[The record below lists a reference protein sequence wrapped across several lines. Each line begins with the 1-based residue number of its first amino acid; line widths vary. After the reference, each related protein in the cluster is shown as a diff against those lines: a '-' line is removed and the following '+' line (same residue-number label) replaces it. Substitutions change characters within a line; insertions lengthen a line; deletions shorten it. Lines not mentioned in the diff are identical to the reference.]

1 MPPLTEGQKAKL
13 LTDSYRYFARHILKI
28 KTDDGIIPF
37 EFNMVQDYIDFR
49 ANDQMKRTGRIR
61 MIVVK
66 ARQQGCSEYVCGR
79 GFKKAIQEA
88 ATSVYILSHEDKSV
102 AKLFDKVDRYC
113 RFAKDY
119 AQALVPEETTANK
132 YQKKFKNESNYTVG
146 TAGSDNTGRSDTNKF
161 GHLSEPAHYSNDTG
175 IKSGL
180 LQTISNKPGTEIW
193 WESTANGLNWF
204 HEFCEKAVKGLNGY
218 EVIFCPWFW
227 SDKYNEPVP
236 QGFKRTLEENALSA
250 IATIFNKYT
259 QEIEM
264 RPLTDEQLQWRR
276 LKIEELGEKLFKQE
290 YPATYAEAFQSTGES
305 FIDNMKVE
313 AARKCEVEETYG
325 ANILGVDPAHKN
337 DRMVLLLRKGRQV
350 IDFWSRDTKKEPITS
365 QQQKEWVAKIIE
377 EYDVDRAE
385 IDTAHGY
392 ELVQK
397 LRDSGFADIVNE
409 VDFGEGAE
417 DVQFLNKRAELF
429 HRARDWFNEKD
440 VNIPDRDDFASDIAC
455 IPEPTPTDTGRLK
468 FKSKADIKADRGNVS
483 PDIWDAFVLTFAERV
498 KPKEARIESNRY
510 TQNTKGVNAEL
521 TIAARRRQ
529 GDTQELE
536 TLQEQPKLRRL
547 EGRNW
552 R

>member
-1 MPPLTEGQKAKL
+1 MPTLTEGQKAKL
-13 LTDSYRYFARHILKI
+13 LTSSYRYFARKILKI

-49 ANDQMKRTGRIR
+49 ANSQMLLTGRIR

-79 GFKKAIQEA
+79 GFKKAIQEE

-161 GHLSEPAHYSNDTG
+161 GHLSEPAHYSNDAG

-180 LQTISNKPGTEIW
+180 LQTISNKAGTEIW

-204 HEFCEKAVKGLNGY
+204 HTFCEKANKGLNGY

-227 SDKYNEPVP
+227 SDKYTEPVP
-236 QGFKRTLEENALSA
+236 STFKRTKEEFDLSA
-250 IATIFNKYT
+250 IATIFDKHT
-259 QEIEM
+259 SQIIM
-264 RPLTDEQLQWRR
+264 KPLTDGQLQWRR
-276 LKIEELGEKLFKQE
+276 LKLEELGEKLFKQE
-290 YPATYAEAFQSTGES
+290 YPATYAEAFQATGES

-313 AARKCEVEETYG
+313 AARKCEIEETYG
-325 ANILGVDPAHKN
+325 ANILGVDPAHKS

-350 IDFWSRDTKKEPITS
+350 IDFWVRDTRKEPIDD
-365 QQQKEWVAKIIE
+365 QQQKEWVAKIID

-385 IDTAHGY
+385 IDIGAGY
-392 ELVQK
+392 GLIAK
-397 LRDSGFADIVNE
+397 LRDSGYQDVVNE
-409 VDFGEGAE
+409 VDFGQSP
-417 DVQFLNKRAELF
+417 DDPQYLNLRAEVF
-429 HRARDWFNEKD
+429 HRVRDWFNEKG
-440 VNIPDRDDFASDIAC
+440 VNIPDSDDLATDIAA
-455 IPEPTPTDTGRLK
+455 IPEPVPTDTGRLK
-468 FKSKADIKADRGNVS
+468 FKSKQDIKKDYGLS
-483 PDIWDAFVLTFAERV
+483 PDIMDALALTFAERV
-498 KPKEARIESNRY
+498 RPKEARLESNRY
-510 TQNTKGVNAEL
+510 TTNSKGVNSEL
-521 TIAARRRQ
+521 TIASKRRN
-529 GDTQELE
+529 GDTEE
-536 TLQEQPKLRRL
+536 FSTLQENKEVRRL
-547 EGRNW
+547 EKRTW

>member
-1 MPPLTEGQKAKL
+1 MPILTKQQKARL
-13 LTDSYRYFARHILKI
+13 HISSYRYFARHVLKI

-79 GFKKAIQEA
+79 GFKKAIQEE

-204 HEFCEKAVKGLNGY
+204 HQFCEKANKGLNGY

-227 SDKYNEPVP
+227 SDKYIEPVP
-236 QGFKRTLEENALSA
+236 PNFKRTKEESDLSA
-250 IATIFNKYT
+250 IATIFNKHT
-259 QEIEM
+259 NEIVLQ
-264 RPLTDEQLQWRR
+264 PLTDGQLVWRR
-276 LKIEELGEKLFKQE
+276 IKLEELGEKLFKQE
-290 YPATYAEAFQSTGES
+290 YPATYAEAFQASGDS
-305 FIDNMKVE
+305 FIDNMIVE
-313 AARKCEVEETYG
+313 KARKCEIEETYG
-325 ANILGVDPAHKN
+325 ANILGVDPAHKS
-337 DRMVLLLRKGRQV
+337 DRMVLLIRKGRQV
-350 IDFWSRDTKKEPITS
+350 VAFWTRDTKREPIDD
-365 QQQKEWVAKIIE
+365 QQQKEWVAKIID
-377 EYDVDRAE
+377 EYDVDRCE
-385 IDTAHGY
+385 IDIAAGY
-392 ELVQK
+392 GLISK
-397 LRDSGFADIVNE
+397 LRDSGFQDVVNE
-409 VDFGEGAE
+409 VDFGESP
-417 DVQFLNKRAELF
+417 DDPQYLNKRAEMF
-429 HRARDWFNEKD
+429 HRMRDWFNEKGC
-440 VNIPDRDDFASDIAC
+440 NIPDSDDLASDIAA

-468 FKSKADIKADRGNVS
+468 FKSKADIKKDYGLS
-483 PDIWDAFVLTFAERV
+483 PDIADAFALTFAERV
-498 KPKEARIESNRY
+498 RPKEARLETNRF
-510 TQNTKGVNAEL
+510 TTNKRSINAEL
-521 TIAARRRQ
+521 TIANKRRM
-529 GDTQELE
+529 GDTAEVND
-536 TLQEQPKLRRL
+536 LQDDRKMRILPKREYR
-547 EGRNW
+547 
-552 R
+552 

>member
-1 MPPLTEGQKAKL
+1 MVLTEAQVGNLHHK
-13 LTDSYRYFARHILKI
+13 SYQYFARHVLKI

-37 EFNMVQDYIDFR
+37 EFNMVQQYIDWR
-49 ANDQMKRTGRIR
+49 AKDQIKRTGRVR

-79 GFKKAIQEA
+79 GFKKAIQEP

-161 GHLSEPAHYSNDTG
+161 GHLSEPAHYSNDAG

-204 HEFCEKAVKGLNGY
+204 HELCEKAVKGLNGY

-227 SDKYNEPVP
+227 SDKYTEPAP
-236 QGFKRTLEENALSA
+236 EGFKRTEEENALSA
-250 IATIFNKYT
+250 TATIWDNKLK
-259 QEIEM
+259 EIVLK
-264 RPLTDEQLQWRR
+264 PLTDGQLQWRR

-290 YPATYAEAFQSTGES
+290 YPATYAEAFQATGES

-313 AARKCEVEETYG
+313 QARKCEVEETYG

-350 IDFWSRDTKKEPITS
+350 IDFWTRNTKKEPIS
-365 QQQKEWVAKIIE
+365 DQQQKEWVAKIID
-377 EYDVDRAE
+377 EYDVDRVE

-392 ELVQK
+392 GLASK
-397 LRDSGFADIVNE
+397 LRDSGYQDVVNE
-409 VDFGEGAE
+409 VDFGEGA
-417 DVQFLNKRAELF
+417 DDPQFLNKRAELF
-429 HRARDWFNEKD
+429 HRARDWFNEKG
-440 VNIPDRDDFASDIAC
+440 VNIPDSDDFASDIAC

-468 FKSKADIKADRGNVS
+468 FKSKADIKADRNGVS

-521 TIAARRRQ
+521 TIATKRRQ
-529 GDTQELE
+529 GDSREME
-536 TLQEQPKLRRL
+536 DLQRPEKLRTLSKR
-547 EGRNW
+547 EYR
-552 R
+552 

>member
-1 MPPLTEGQKAKL
+1 MPVLTEQQKAKL
-13 LTDSYRYFARHILKI
+13 LTSSYRYFARKILKI

-49 ANDQMKRTGRIR
+49 ANDQLRRTGRIR

-79 GFKKAIQEA
+79 GFKKAIQEE

-161 GHLSEPAHYSNDTG
+161 GHLSEPAHYSNDAG

-204 HEFCEKAVKGLNGY
+204 HAFCEKANAGLNGY

-227 SDKYNEPVP
+227 SDKYTEPVP
-236 QGFKRTLEENALSA
+236 ANFVRTHEENELSA
-250 IATIFNKYT
+250 IATTFDKHTN
-259 QEIEM
+259 EIVLT
-264 RPLTDEQLQWRR
+264 PLTDGQLQWRR
-276 LKIEELGEKLFKQE
+276 LKLEELGEKLFKQE
-290 YPATYAEAFQSTGES
+290 YPATYAEAFQATGES

-313 AARKCEVEETYG
+313 AARKCEIEETYG

-350 IDFWSRDTKKEPITS
+350 VDFWVRDTKKEPIS
-365 QQQKEWVAKIIE
+365 DQQQKEWVAKIID
-377 EYDVDRAE
+377 EYDVDRAA
-385 IDTAHGY
+385 IDIGAGY
-392 ELVQK
+392 GLISK
-397 LRDSGFADIVNE
+397 LRDSGYQDVVNE
-409 VDFGEGAE
+409 VDFGESP
-417 DVQFLNKRAELF
+417 DDPQFLNKRAEVF
-429 HRARDWFNEKD
+429 HRVRDWFNEKGC
-440 VNIPDRDDFASDIAC
+440 NIPDSDDLASDIAC
-455 IPEPTPTDTGRLK
+455 IPEPEPTDTGRLK
-468 FKSKADIKADRGNVS
+468 FKPKADIKKDHQKS
-483 PDIWDAFVLTFAERV
+483 PDIFDALALTFSERV
-498 KPKEARIESNRY
+498 KPKEARLESSRF
-510 TQNTKGVNAEL
+510 TTNTRTINPEL
-521 TIAARRRQ
+521 TIANKRRQ
-529 GDTQELE
+529 GEEMYGND
-536 TLQEQPKLRRL
+536 LQQTEKLRKLSKR
-547 EGRNW
+547 EYR
-552 R
+552 